1 MRRDAP
7 GRGGHLVDV
16 LKEVGLLVGREHRGA
31 EEAALV
37 VLPTARSQQRSFA
50 NAGVKS

>member
-1 MRRDAP
+1 M
-7 GRGGHLVDV
+7 HLVHV
-16 LKEVGLLVGREHRGA
+16 LEEVGLLVGREHRGA